1 MRTEQ
6 QPPSVL
12 AGRYALELEL
22 GTSGTGT
29 SWSSTDTVLDRRVVV
44 KLISPELAR
53 EPAFAERL
61 DLELRMVALASHR
74 GLARLLDTGK
84 DDGIAFIVRE
94 HVEGESAR
102 TMIARDGNVPVEQ
115 GAGLVRGALDAI
127 AAAHEAGVLH
137 LDLKPEN
144 VFECTDG
151 TIRVSDLGFGE
162 AVVRSMPPHEANE
175 ILQPAPIAPEAA
187 AGAPPDVRTDVWAAG
202 ALLYELLTGRAPEA
216 GDASPRDHRPDV
228 TRKLDEV
235 VRKALSPEPD
245 DRFATAGEFGS
256 ALRDAA
262 GVGTGRVA
270 APTHRPGLQDTAV
283 VAPAPPPPRTSMFRT
298 WFAVPLLIVVI
309 AASALGAGLWLGK
322 LELGG
327 PVGIQFGTTE
337 ESPAPA
343 NRVLEFTKGV
353 APVDPYG
360 DGHENDSDLPLAAD
374 FDPLT
379 HDPDPLTVWKSEN
392 YYDGTLN
399 KAGVGMLFFLRGRQS
414 VTGFRL
420 QTPYPGYRFAV
431 VVGDDLAAMIEEARP
446 RFTAADDMREPIDP
460 ATGRYVL
467 LWITS
472 VVSTGDGYRAEVGD
486 FRVVGPA

>member
-6 QPPSVL
+6 PPTVL

-29 SWSSTDTVLDRRVVV
+29 SWSATDTVLDRRVVV
-44 KLISPELAR
+44 KLISQELAR
-53 EPAFAERL
+53 RPAFAERL

-94 HVEGESAR
+94 LVEGDSAR
-102 TMIARDGNVPVEQ
+102 TVLAGDDTVPVEQ

-144 VFECTDG
+144 VFQCTDG

-162 AVVRSMPPHEANE
+162 AVVRSMPPPEAKE
-175 ILQPAPIAPEAA
+175 ILQPAPMAPEAA
-187 AGAPPDVRTDVWAAG
+187 AGEPPDLRTDVWAAG
-202 ALLYELLTGRAPEA
+202 ALLYELLVGRAPEA
-216 GDASPRDHRPDV
+216 GDASLRDHRSDV
-228 TRKLDEV
+228 SRKLDDV
-235 VRKALSPEPD
+235 VRRALSPEPD
-245 DRFATAGEFGS
+245 DRFATAVEFGA

-262 GVGTGRVA
+262 GSAPHRVA
-270 APTHRPGLQDTAV
+270 APTRRSGPEDTAV
-283 VAPAPPPPRTSMFRT
+283 VAPVPAAPPRPAMFRT
-298 WFAVPLLIVVI
+298 WFVVPLLVVAI
-309 AASALGAGLWLGK
+309 AALALGAGLWLGK
-322 LELGG
+322 LEVGG
-327 PVGIQFGTTE
+327 PVGIRLGPAE
-337 ESPAPA
+337 EGSPPA
-343 NRVLEFTKGV
+343 TRGVAFESV

-360 DGHENDSDLPLAAD
+360 DGDENKSGMPLVD
-374 FDPLT
+374 DGDPLT
-379 HDPDPLTVWKSEN
+379 AWKSEN
-392 YYDGTLN
+392 YFDGTLN
-399 KAGVGMLFFLRGRQS
+399 KPGVGMLFDLGSPQT

-420 QTPYPGYRFAV
+420 QTPYPGYRFSV
-431 VVGDDLAAMIEEARP
+431 VVGDGDWRAMVADARLT
-446 RFTAADDMREPIDP
+446 FTAADDMRESIES

-467 LWITS
+467 LWITT
-472 VVSTGDGYRAEVGD
+472 VVRTDDGNRAEVSE

>member
-6 QPPSVL
+6 PPTVL
-12 AGRYALELEL
+12 AGRYALEQEL
-22 GTSGTGT
+22 GTSGTGS
-29 SWSSTDTVLDRRVVV
+29 SWRATDTVLDRRVVV

-53 EPAFAERL
+53 DPAFADRL

-84 DDGIAFIVRE
+84 DDGIAFVVRE
-94 HVEGESAR
+94 HVEGDSAR
-102 TMIARDGNVPVEQ
+102 AVIARDGNIPVEQ

-144 VFECTDG
+144 VFECIDG
-151 TIRVSDLGFGE
+151 TIRVCDLGFGE
-162 AVVRSMPPHEANE
+162 AVLRSMPPHEAIE
-175 ILQPAPIAPEAA
+175 ILQPAAIAPETA
-187 AGAPPDVRTDVWAAG
+187 AGEPPDVRTDVWAAG
-202 ALLYELLTGRAPEA
+202 ALLYELLTGRAPAA

-228 TRKLDEV
+228 SRKLDEV
-235 VRKALSPEPD
+235 VRRALSPEPD
-245 DRFATAGEFGS
+245 DRFTTAGEFES

-262 GVGTGRVA
+262 GVTRERVA
-270 APTHRPGLQDTAV
+270 APARRSGLDETAV
-283 VAPAPPPPRTSMFRT
+283 VAPAPPPHRLSMFRT
-298 WFAVPLLIVVI
+298 WFAVPLLVVVI
-309 AASALGAGLWLGK
+309 AASALGAGLWLGR

-327 PVGIQFGTTE
+327 PVGIRFGSAE
-337 ESPAPA
+337 ESPASA
-343 NRVLEFTKGV
+343 ARVLEFTKV

-360 DGHENDSDLPLAAD
+360 DDHENDSDLPLAA
-374 FDPLT
+374 
-379 HDPDPLTVWKSEN
+379 DPDPLTVWKSEN

-399 KAGVGMLFFLRGRQS
+399 KPGVGMLFFLRGRQT

-431 VVGDDLAAMIEEARP
+431 VVGDDLTAMIADARP
-446 RFTAADDMREPIDP
+446 TFTAADDMRESIEP

-467 LWITS
+467 LWITT
-472 VVSTGDGYRAEVGD
+472 VVPTDDGHRAEVGD

>member
-6 QPPSVL
+6 PPTVL

-29 SWSSTDTVLDRRVVV
+29 SWSATDTVLDRRVVV
-44 KLISPELAR
+44 KLISRELAHQ
-53 EPAFAERL
+53 PAFAERL

-94 HVEGESAR
+94 LVEGDSAR
-102 TMIARDGNVPVEQ
+102 TLIPRDDSVPVDQ

-144 VFECTDG
+144 VFQCMDG

-162 AVVRSMPPHEANE
+162 AVVLSMPPPEAME
-175 ILQPAPIAPEAA
+175 ILQPAPMAPEVAM
-187 AGAPPDVRTDVWAAG
+187 GSPPDVRADVWAAG

-216 GDASPRDHRPDV
+216 DHASPRDHRSDV
-228 TRKLDEV
+228 SRKLDDV
-235 VRKALSPEPD
+235 VRRALSPEPD
-245 DRFATAGEFGS
+245 DRFATAGDFGAALHNAAGS
-256 ALRDAA
+256 ALQ
-262 GVGTGRVA
+262 RVA
-270 APTHRPGLQDTAV
+270 APTHRSGLQDTAV
-283 VAPAPPPPRTSMFRT
+283 VAPAPAAPPRPSIFRT
-298 WFAVPLLIVVI
+298 WFVVPLLVVVI
-309 AASALGAGLWLGK
+309 AAFALGAGLWLGK
-322 LELGG
+322 LEVGG
-327 PVGIQFGTTE
+327 PVGIRFGPTE
-337 ESPAPA
+337 ESPASATRIVPF
-343 NRVLEFTKGV
+343 ETV
-353 APVDPYG
+353 AAVDPYG
-360 DGHENDSDLPLAAD
+360 DDQENDSGMYLVRDG
-374 FDPLT
+374 DPLT
-379 HDPDPLTVWKSEN
+379 AWKSEN

-399 KAGVGMLFFLRGRQS
+399 NKPGVGMLFDLGSTQT

-420 QTPYPGYRFAV
+420 QTPYPGYRFSV
-431 VVGDDLAAMIEEARP
+431 VVGDGDWRAMVADARHT
-446 RFTAADDMREPIDP
+446 FTAADEMRESIESV
-460 ATGRYVL
+460 TGRYVL

-472 VVSTGDGYRAEVGD
+472 VVPTDDGNRAEVSE